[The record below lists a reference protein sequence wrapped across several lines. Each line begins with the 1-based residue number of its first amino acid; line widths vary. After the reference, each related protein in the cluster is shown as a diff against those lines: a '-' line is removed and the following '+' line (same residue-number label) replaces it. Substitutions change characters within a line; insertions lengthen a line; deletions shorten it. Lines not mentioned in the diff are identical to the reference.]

1 VSPCD
6 GVVQAV
12 KAICM
17 VLNQIETL
25 DIARAVKR
33 LVDLVKGGSQV
44 KYVSVCNIVISKKPV
59 KIYNS

>member
-1 VSPCD
+1 MFDFLQGSADSVSPCA

-17 VLNQIETL
+17 VLNQIETI

-33 LVDLVKGGSQV
+33 LTDLVKGSQV
-44 KYVSVCNIVISKKPV
+44 GSSFQIVF
-59 KIYNS
+59 